1 MPTSTVVSV
10 EEYVSTDYSPDR
22 EYLNGA
28 VVKRN
33 LGERGHSR
41 LQTLVCGYILARE
54 KEWRVVAL
62 SEQRVQVKASRFRV
76 PDICVLGED
85 DPDEAIVRHPPI
97 VCIEILSRD
106 DRMSAMKERIED
118 YLEMGVRCIWF
129 LDPVA
134 SSAFDA
140 TREGIRE
147 VNEATLR
154 AAHTEIALPI
164 AELFR
169 QLQNR

>member
-76 PDICVLGED
+76 PDICVLGEVLMNRSSGI
-85 DPDEAIVRHPPI
+85 PRSCA
-97 VCIEILSRD
+97 SRSFPETTACQ
-106 DRMSAMKERIED
+106 R
-118 YLEMGVRCIWF
+118 
-129 LDPVA
+129 
-134 SSAFDA
+134 
-140 TREGIRE
+140 
-147 VNEATLR
+147 
-154 AAHTEIALPI
+154 
-164 AELFR
+164 
-169 QLQNR
+169 